1 MKVIPSQRPYS
12 YEKKQF
18 TYGQRTLDVLWLEH
32 KYTDASFRRAGIGF
46 RLSYDTFQ
54 LSNKESHSSSFS
66 SSFIEFFRLK
76 TQFSQHTRRN
86 LSAPITLAVGGLL
99 ISALGIYGFI
109 VGNFRIPDAV
119 SSGIPCPRGFVI
131 PEEIICGFIIR
142 AGRRPAVSLPV
153 DSKSTGTKRTP

>member
-1 MKVIPSQRPYS
+1 MKVIPSQRLYS

-32 KYTDASFRRAGIGF
+32 KFTDASFRRVGIGF

-66 SSFIEFFRLK
+66 TSFIEFFRLK
-76 TQFSQHTRRN
+76 TQFSQHTRGN
-86 LSAPITLAVGGLL
+86 LSAPSTLAVGGLL

-109 VGNFRIPDAV
+109 VGNFRIPNAV
-119 SSGIPCPRGFVI
+119 SSGISS
-131 PEEIICGFIIR
+131 EICNLVLGD
-142 AGRRPAVSLPV
+142 L
-153 DSKSTGTKRTP
+153 

>member
-54 LSNKESHSSSFS
+54 LSNKKSHSSSFS
-66 SSFIEFFRLK
+66 PSFIEFFRLK

-86 LSAPITLAVGGLL
+86 LSAPCILAVGGLL

-109 VGNFRIPDAV
+109 VGNFKAAEFDCFLCHRSFLNKYKINALHKL
-119 SSGIPCPRGFVI
+119 F
-131 PEEIICGFIIR
+131 
-142 AGRRPAVSLPV
+142 PAFLGLVFPFLA
-153 DSKSTGTKRTP
+153 